1 MNLSLNIIV
10 KKNLPLRGLGLTETI
25 VITLINSDI
34 II

>member
-10 KKNLPLRGLGLTETI
+10 KKNLTLRGLGLTETI
-25 VITLINSDI
+25 EKTLINSDI